1 MDPFVAQAVGPAWNE
16 HKDCRRRGMKIYAK
30 EVIRQEVRAGE
41 QLEEIQALEAAQQ
54 QFMMNTSQSGK
65 GSQVKKEMKSLST
78 QPLREVWV
86 KCSSSQDR
94 SA

>member
-1 MDPFVAQAVGPAWNE
+1 MDPFAAQAVGPACNE
-16 HKDCRRRGMKIYAK
+16 HKDCRNREMKIYAK
-30 EVIRQEVRAGE
+30 EVIRHEVRAGE
-41 QLEEIQALEAAQQ
+41 QLEEIQALEVAQQ